1 MSTEEGGLESSTQT
15 TEMSVGARLI
25 AARSAAQLSVAQVAQ
40 RLHCGR
46 DLIEAL
52 EDDRFTD
59 LGAPVFARGHLRRY
73 AELLGLSVEDML
85 AHLARQETRE
95 PPLPDLTQVP
105 RVQSLRLDWRTARP
119 MAIGAAAVA
128 SFALLVWLVLTQ
140 TPKANG
146 PSTVNSSGSQTQ
158 KPAVEPTTDLAGT
171 REITP
176 DTDSSVAVASRTS
189 LTAGTL
195 GERPAAT
202 AVATTTPTIVNE
214 SGTDSSSAPVRPR
227 VVAQRGGFSLA
238 VSVEQA
244 CWIEIYDKDDNALFY
259 DMAQPGRRIEV
270 SGAAPVRVRLGVAEA
285 VSLEFLGRRLSV
297 PPELI
302 RESLAHFTLSADG
315 RFTRYRPRTSL
326 TSPDE
331 ARASGT

>member
-1 MSTEEGGLESSTQT
+1 MSTEEGGLETSTQT

-25 AARSAAQLSVAQVAQ
+25 AARGAAQLSVAQVAQ

-52 EDDRFTD
+52 EGDRFAD

-95 PPLPDLTQVP
+95 QPLPDLTQVP
-105 RVQSLRLDWRTARP
+105 RAQSLWLDWRTVRP
-119 MAIGAAAVA
+119 MAIGAVA
-128 SFALLVWLVLTQ
+128 IALFALLVWLVLTQ
-140 TPKANG
+140 TPNANG
-146 PSTVNSSGSQTQ
+146 PSTASSSSSQTQ
-158 KPAVEPTTDLAGT
+158 KPVAEPTTDLAST
-171 REITP
+171 RELTP
-176 DTDSSVAVASRTS
+176 DTESSVAVASGF
-189 LTAGTL
+189 ADGTV

-202 AVATTTPTIVNE
+202 AVATTTTAIRNE
-214 SGTDSSSAPVRPR
+214 PEIADSSSAPVRPT

-238 VSVEQA
+238 VSVAEA

-285 VSLEFLGRRLSV
+285 VSLEFLGRRVSV